1 MKQALQK
8 ETAVAIRTDS
18 REGWRLWRTIDAEN
32 QAEYVLSSR
41 ENSACAA
48 EVMGE
53 AISAL
58 LEGMSVALL
67 LWDGEGEG
75 RFGQT
80 VMRRMGDQWPDCRLI
95 ARAEGT
101 AFVAIADDR
110 SHGEVIGQLLAL
122 AHHQEKAFIRVVG
135 YRGAVA
141 PEVRFAD
148 LFGGSFE
155 ADLELS
161 YTNANRPMLRI
172 RRDSAALTDC
182 EIWSRLHACWKAATA
197 E

>member
-8 ETAVAIRTDS
+8 ETAVAIRTDT

-32 QAEYVLSSR
+32 QKEYVLTAR
-41 ENSACAA
+41 KNSVCAA

-58 LEGMSVALL
+58 LEDMSVALL

-80 VMRRMGDQWPDCRLI
+80 VMRRMGDRWPDCRLM
-95 ARAEGT
+95 ARAEGA

-110 SHGEVIGQLLAL
+110 SHGEVIGDLLAL
-122 AHHQEKAFIRVVG
+122 ARHQEKAFIRIVG
-135 YRGAVA
+135 YRSAAA
-141 PEVRFAD
+141 PEVRFAE
-148 LFGGSFE
+148 LFNGSFA

-161 YTNANRPMLRI
+161 YTNANQPMLRI
-172 RRDSAALTDC
+172 RRDSTVLSDC
-182 EIWSRLHACWKAATA
+182 EIWNRLQVCWKAATA

>member
-8 ETAVAIRTDS
+8 ETAVAIHTDT

-32 QAEYVLSSR
+32 QKEYVLSAR
-41 ENSACAA
+41 ENSVCAA
-48 EVMGE
+48 DVMGE

-58 LEGMSVALL
+58 LEDMSVALL

-80 VMRRMGDQWPDCRLI
+80 VMRRMGKKWPDCRLM
-95 ARAEGT
+95 ARAEGA
-101 AFVAIADDR
+101 AFVAITDDR
-110 SHGEVIGQLLAL
+110 SHKEVIGDLLAL
-122 AHHQEKAFIRVVG
+122 ARHQEKAFIRIVG

-148 LFGGSFE
+148 LFGGSFA

-161 YTNANRPMLRI
+161 YTNVNQPMLRI
-172 RRDSAALTDC
+172 RRDSETLSDC
-182 EIWSRLHACWKAATA
+182 EIWNRLQVCWKAATA

>member
-8 ETAVAIRTDS
+8 ETAVAICTDS
-18 REGWRLWRTIDAEN
+18 REGWRLWRTVDAEN
-32 QAEYVLSSR
+32 RAEYVLSAR

-48 EVMGE
+48 SVMGE

-75 RFGQT
+75 RFGRT
-80 VMRRMGDQWPDCRLI
+80 VQRRLGDQWPDCRLM
-95 ARAEGT
+95 ARAEGA

-110 SHGEVIGQLLAL
+110 SHEEVARRLMELAR
-122 AHHQEKAFIRVVG
+122 HQEKAFIRVVG

-141 PEVRFAD
+141 PEVRFD
-148 LFGGSFE
+148 GLFGGSCE

-172 RRDSAALTDC
+172 RRDSAALSDG